1 MRNALAFV
9 ALVLA
14 AAAVAEPAKIET
26 TMTVARCRHVLKNG
40 KQCPYQAEVG
50 KTRCWRHRGAAQAVN
65 DTLDDAGKGASETW
79 KSTKDWSTNAW
90 ESTKRNTNK
99 AWQATQEAF
108 EEAGEEMAKI
118 FSKPKKSKK
127 KDAKK

>member
-1 MRNALAFV
+1 MRNALSFA
-9 ALVLA
+9 VLA
-14 AAAVAEPAKIET
+14 LTAVAFAEPAKVET
-26 TMTVARCRHVLKNG
+26 TMTVARCQHILKNG
-40 KQCPYQAEVG
+40 KQCPYQAEAG
-50 KTRCWRHRGAAQAVN
+50 KTRCWRHRGAVQAVN
-65 DTLDDAGKGASETW
+65 DTLDDTGKGASKTW

-118 FSKPKKSKK
+118 FSKPKSKK